1 MEVLLSFCLVVFFLA
16 LSPGPDNIYVLSVS
30 IVEGFKYALYTI
42 LGLMTGCLIHTLL
55 LSLGF
60 SIIINKNDTLFYII
74 KSLGGFYLLFLAYKV
89 YIDNNDV
96 LLAEIKTERNLYKY
110 YSRGITMNL
119 LNPKVSLF
127 FLALFPTFLF
137 TNSLSTEIQFI
148 ILGSIFVII
157 SFFVFSII
165 ALLSSYFRNFLI
177 TNPKSTSFLKWTQ
190 FIVLVSLGIFV
201 LFQKK

>member
-1 MEVLLSFCLVVFFLA
+1 MEDLLSFCLVVFFLA
-16 LSPGPDNIYVLSVS
+16 VSPGPDNIYVLSVS
-30 IVEGFKYALYTI
+30 IVEGFKYALFTI

-89 YIDNNDV
+89 YTNNKMFIT
-96 LLAEIKTERNLYKY
+96 EINTERNLYKY
-110 YSRGITMNL
+110 YLRGIHNL

-137 TNSLSTEIQFI
+137 TNCFQQRFNSLF
-148 ILGSIFVII
+148 
-157 SFFVFSII
+157 
-165 ALLSSYFRNFLI
+165 
-177 TNPKSTSFLKWTQ
+177 
-190 FIVLVSLGIFV
+190 
-201 LFQKK
+201 

>member
-1 MEVLLSFCLVVFFLA
+1 MEVLLTFCLVVFFLA

-30 IVEGFKYALYTI
+30 LVEGFKYALFTI
-42 LGLMTGCLIHTLL
+42 LGLMTGCLIHTLF
-55 LSLGF
+55 LSIGF
-60 SIIINKNDTLFYII
+60 SIIINQNDTLFFIT

-89 YIDNNDV
+89 YTNKNGV
-96 LLAEIKTERNLYKY
+96 LLAEINTDKNLLKY

-137 TNSLSTEIQFI
+137 TNSFSSELQFV

-157 SFFVFSII
+157 SFLVFSVI
-165 ALLSSYFRNFLI
+165 ALLSSYFRSFLI
-177 TNPKSTSFLKWTQ
+177 TNPKSTSFLKWIQ
-190 FIVLVSLGIFV
+190 FVVLVSLGIFV